1 MKVSNEMVNEFKNS
15 TSAQAIASNLLEDV
29 TVMASGGAEIDITQD
44 ASAKLEMAA
53 IVNILSNEQKNDL
66 ANKVTAA
73 LEASIQNDSKLKSE
87 LQQAAKIQEMS
98 KKAEGF
104 GNMVGNMVDK
114 FTGMASSMV
123 KSLTGEVV
131 VQKVI
136 PMILKELY

>member
-1 MKVSNEMVNEFKNS
+1 
-15 TSAQAIASNLLEDV
+15 
-29 TVMASGGAEIDITQD
+29 MASGGAEIDITQD

-53 IVNILSNEQKNDL
+53 IVNILSSNEQKNDL
-66 ANKVTAA
+66 VNKVTAA

-123 KSLTGEVV
+123 KSLTGGSSSS
-131 VQKVI
+131 KV
-136 PMILKELY
+136 Y